1 MIKELFINLGLKEKM
16 KKQVQ
21 VIKIEII
28 RHGRLLIRAPYIKS
42 FFRFVSPSALDD
54 PKGPDQGFIIS
65 GCSGG
70 NLHAG
75 ALPSGPTW
83 IYPRTEKKIKNRKN
97 FFSPCV
103 SSYSTPVQINFLT
116 KEPLPAEAARGS
128 FFLIPFCSS

>member
-1 MIKELFINLGLKEKM
+1 
-16 KKQVQ
+16 
-21 VIKIEII
+21 
-28 RHGRLLIRAPYIKS
+28 LLIRASILKS

-75 ALPSGPTW
+75 ALSSGPTW

-97 FFSPCV
+97 FFSPCFPCD
-103 SSYSTPVQINFLT
+103 SNPVQINFLA